1 MKLTDE
7 TVASLAMPDGKID
20 HIYWDEDLPCFGV
33 RLRASQSLNGVSR
46 NATSWV
52 VQYRF
57 GTKQRRESLGDVRK
71 VQAASARKAARQRF
85 AKVELGID
93 PGAEKIKSRAEA
105 TAARLTL
112 KHVADRYLT
121 AKQDV
126 LRSRT
131 YNAAKL
137 HFTKHWKPLLEIPVD
152 VIKRADVAVRL
163 QELVAERGRHS
174 AHAARRNLSAMYGWA
189 MGEGLCE
196 SNPVVATNNPAEGL
210 LSRDRVLSDNELAT
224 VWRACG
230 DDDFGKIVRL
240 LILTGCRRDEIGELV
255 WPEINL
261 DTGALTIPGKR
272 IKNHRTL
279 ELTLPTAALDILRSV
294 PRKAG
299 RDYVFGRGKGYS
311 AWSYSTMSLNNQI
324 AAKHGR
330 PLAPWRLH
338 DLRRSMRTGLGRI
351 GVQPHIAELVIN
363 HVKGGVEGVYDRHK
377 YEREIKAALALW
389 AEHVLA
395 VVDGSASNVVAM
407 MRA

>member
-7 TVASLAMPDGKID
+7 TAAGLAMPGGKID

-33 RLRASQSLNGVSR
+33 RLRASQSLSAVSR
-46 NATSWV
+46 NWV

-57 GTKQRRESLGDVRK
+57 GTRQRRESLGDVRK

-93 PGAEKIKSRAEA
+93 PGAEKVKNRVEA

-112 KHVADRYLT
+112 KHVADRYLA

-126 LRSRT
+126 LRPRT
-131 YNAAKL
+131 YNAARL
-137 HFTKHWKPLLEIPVD
+137 HFTKHWKPLLEIPID
-152 VIKRADVAVRL
+152 AIRRADVAARL
-163 QELVAERGRHS
+163 QELIAERGRHS

-196 SNPVVATNNPAEGL
+196 NDPVVATNNPAEGL
-210 LSRDRVLSDNELAT
+210 LSRDRVLSDNELAI

-255 WPEINL
+255 WSEINF
-261 DTGALTIPGKR
+261 DTCVLTIPGER

-279 ELTLPTAALDILRSV
+279 ELALPSAALDILRTMT
-294 PRKAG
+294 RKEG
-299 RDYVFGRGKGYS
+299 RDYVFGRGKGYNG
-311 AWSYSTMSLNNQI
+311 WSYSTMALNSRI

-338 DLRRSMRTGLGRI
+338 DLRRSMRTGLGRL
-351 GVQPHIAELVIN
+351 GVRPDIAELCIN
-363 HVKGGVEGVYDRHK
+363 HVKGGIEAVYDLHR
-377 YEREIKAALALW
+377 YQPEIKAALARW
-389 AEHVLA
+389 ATHV
-395 VVDGSASNVVAM
+395 SASVEGRESNVVP

>member
-1 MKLTDE
+1 MLDGSKQQHQTAQACFPSADQNATCQIGIALGSKVGGTMKLTDE

-230 DDDFGKIVRL
+230 DDGSHCRLPRSIFCDRCRAKRAGITCLVVVR
-240 LILTGCRRDEIGELV
+240 
-255 WPEINL
+255 
-261 DTGALTIPGKR
+261 
-272 IKNHRTL
+272 
-279 ELTLPTAALDILRSV
+279 DI
-294 PRKAG
+294 
-299 RDYVFGRGKGYS
+299 
-311 AWSYSTMSLNNQI
+311 
-324 AAKHGR
+324 
-330 PLAPWRLH
+330 AP
-338 DLRRSMRTGLGRI
+338 GRI
-351 GVQPHIAELVIN
+351 RPC
-363 HVKGGVEGVYDRHK
+363 R
-377 YEREIKAALALW
+377 
-389 AEHVLA
+389 
-395 VVDGSASNVVAM
+395 
-407 MRA
+407 